1 MKAIALANRLCRD
14 LKQTSVTEL
23 TADTRLEILDALNGG
38 LQRLD
43 AIAPPH
49 AKITTASLYL
59 EAAATISIGVTLGST
74 DTTGTP
80 FTANQYG
87 RTLRIPGDDIDNQ
100 VVGTNSLLHPYTGT
114 TGTVSVVI
122 YSDAVALP
130 EPYAALVGDPRI
142 LETGRDLTHQ
152 KVRGSRWTKKNSA
165 EPRFYWVE
173 ANARNQ
179 SPVSPAVIRFDSLP
193 DRAYRLEV
201 EAELAPDRVSF
212 SDLLTPG
219 PELPLRGEH
228 VELYLLPIAR
238 GLLTS
243 SAMWRDAESK
253 GNARD
258 ESKAAEQ
265 KYAVFAPRTLATPNN
280 QIATPNGF

>member
-14 LKQTSVTEL
+14 LKETSVTNL
-23 TADTRLEILDALNGG
+23 TADVRLEILDAINGG

-43 AIAPPH
+43 AIAPAH
-49 AKITTASLYL
+49 AKTTVASLYL
-59 EAAATISIGVTLGST
+59 EAAATVSIGVTLGST
-74 DTTGTP
+74 ATTGTA
-80 FTANQYG
+80 FTADQYG
-87 RTLRIPGDDIDNQ
+87 RTIRIPGDDIDNQ
-100 VVGTNSLLHPYTGT
+100 IVGVNSILHPYAGT
-114 TGTVSVVI
+114 TGTVSAVI

-142 LETGRDLTHQ
+142 LETGRDLMHQ
-152 KVRGSRWTKKNSA
+152 KVRCSTRTKKNSA
-165 EPRFYWVE
+165 EPQFYWVE
-173 ANARNQ
+173 SNARNQ
-179 SPVSPAVIRFDSLP
+179 SPGAPAVIRFDTLP

-201 EAELAPDRVSF
+201 DAELAPDRVSF
-212 SDLLTPG
+212 SDILTPG

-253 GNARD
+253 SSARD
-258 ESKAAEQ
+258 EAKTAEQ
-265 KYAVFAPRTLATPNN
+265 KYEVLAPKALATPRNVVR
-280 QIATPNGF
+280 TKPGY

>member
-14 LKQTSVTEL
+14 LKEDSVTNL
-23 TADTRLEILDALNGG
+23 TADARLEILDAINGG
-38 LQRLD
+38 LQRMD
-43 AIAPPH
+43 AVAPFQT
-49 AKITTASLYL
+49 KTTTASLYL
-59 EAAATISIGVTLGST
+59 EAAATVSIGVTLGST
-74 DTTGTP
+74 ETTGTA
-80 FTANQYG
+80 FTGDQYG
-87 RTLRIPGDDIDNQ
+87 RTIRIAGDDIDNQ
-100 VVGTNSLLHPYTGT
+100 IAGTASLLHPYAGA
-114 TGTVSVVI
+114 TGTVSAVI

-130 EPYAALVGDPRI
+130 EPYAELVGDPKI

-152 KVRGSRWTKKNSA
+152 KVRCSRWTKKNSA

-173 ANARNQ
+173 ANAGNR
-179 SPVSPAVIRFDSLP
+179 SPGSPAVIRFDALP

-201 EAELAPDRVSF
+201 EVTLAPSRVLF

-238 GLLTS
+238 GLLAS

-258 ESKAAEQ
+258 EAKTAEQ
-265 KYAVFAPRTLATPNN
+265 KYEVLAPKTLATPRSSVR
-280 QIATPNGF
+280 TKTGF